1 MEYNEIL
8 IQNAIEKSGD
18 SIDAAKLNFENEFY
32 STCQNRL
39 YYAIFYIVT
48 ALAYKDNFITS
59 KHSQLMSW
67 FNKKYIYTDKVFENK
82 LFKIYKDTF
91 ANRQKSDYD
100 FTYKVSKEDLE
111 LSIKDV
117 EDFVSIIRNYLIS
130 NLSK

>member
-1 MEYNEIL
+1 M
-8 IQNAIEKSGD
+8 
-18 SIDAAKLNFENEFY
+18 NFDNEFY

-67 FNKKYIYTDKVFENK
+67 FNKKYIYTDKVFDNR

-117 EDFVSIIRNYLIS
+117 EDFVSVIKNYLTL